1 MPEHLSKNVLS
12 WASDLD
18 GQTRAQAERT
28 ASLPFVEKPLAL
40 MADAHLGMG
49 ATVGSVIPTKDAII
63 PAAVGVDIGCGMM
76 AVRIGPGH
84 TQFTVMPSRP
94 SSTASDRVSPI
105 TPCLAAVY
113 GLSPDVAPSPSVD
126 AMLTMRGHSERRMC
140 VSDARIV

>member
-49 ATVGSVIPTKDAII
+49 ATVGSVIATEGAII
-63 PAAVGVDIGCGMM
+63 PSAVGVDIGCGVGQM
-76 AVRIGPGH
+76 
-84 TQFTVMPSRP
+84 
-94 SSTASDRVSPI
+94 
-105 TPCLAAVY
+105 LAACKEEFPDSQWTKTTIHMHLQQ
-113 GLSPDVAPSPSVD
+113 GKSTFNLLSAKPAWFMWLPVGTLRTLIKHIKAN
-126 AMLTMRGHSERRMC
+126 LC
-140 VSDARIV
+140 LQCN